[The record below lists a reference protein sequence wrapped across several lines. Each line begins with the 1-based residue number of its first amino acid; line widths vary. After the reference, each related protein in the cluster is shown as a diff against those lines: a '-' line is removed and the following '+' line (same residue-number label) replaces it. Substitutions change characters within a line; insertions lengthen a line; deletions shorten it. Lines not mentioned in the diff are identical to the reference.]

1 MGIEGG
7 READKWPA
15 EARELARG
23 AALIVEVL
31 VEHAIRNGVAG
42 RDGIAEGGER
52 ARAAWRP
59 AGEVR

>member
-31 VEHAIRNGVAG
+31 VEHAIRNGVAEEMELRKAANVLG
-42 RDGIAEGGER
+42 RLG
-52 ARAAWRP
+52 ARP
-59 AGEVR
+59 GEVR